1 MIASLHA
8 CSNSTVVPQHYN
20 SLLGLSTYYCV
31 HCVEPCRLP
40 LQVFDVTRKITYK
53 NLPHWYEELRQN
65 RPDIPCILVA
75 NKIDGKGVRMS
86 AVFIFF
92 LCFVFYLFFFG
103 FLFVLFFFIF
113 AALKHLLVILE
124 KVDCLLLIIQ
134 KQN

>member
-1 MIASLHA
+1 
-8 CSNSTVVPQHYN
+8 
-20 SLLGLSTYYCV
+20 
-31 HCVEPCRLP
+31 
-40 LQVFDVTRKITYK
+40 
-53 NLPHWYEELRQN
+53 
-65 RPDIPCILVA
+65 
-75 NKIDGKGVRMS
+75 MS